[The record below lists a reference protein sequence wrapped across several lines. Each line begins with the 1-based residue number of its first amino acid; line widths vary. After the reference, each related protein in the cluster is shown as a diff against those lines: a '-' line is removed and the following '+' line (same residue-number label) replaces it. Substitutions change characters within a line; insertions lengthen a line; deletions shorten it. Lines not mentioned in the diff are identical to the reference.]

1 VLEVVL
7 DWFRRLRGPASR
19 PWTEEEAARFE
30 EDALSHLDELYRTAL
45 RMTRRA
51 QDAEDLVQECYT
63 KAFRFADRFEPGTD
77 PRAWLFKIL
86 TNSFLNRY
94 RKASREPEGTS
105 IDEVGEYF
113 IYEQLGGSAQN
124 VLSPSAEDEALSQLM
139 DSDVKQAIE
148 ELPEQYR
155 LVILLRDVEG
165 FSYKAIAGMAELPIG
180 TVMSRLSRGR
190 KLLQRSL
197 WRHAVEAG
205 YARGGGPHDG

>member
-1 VLEVVL
+1 MVL
-7 DWFRRLRGPASR
+7 DWFRRLRGVTGR
-19 PWTEEEAARFE
+19 QWTEEEAAQFE

-45 RMTRRA
+45 RMTRRS

-63 KAFRFADRFEPGTD
+63 KAFCFADRFEPGTD
-77 PRAWLFKIL
+77 LRAWLFKIL
-86 TNSFLNRY
+86 TNSYLNRY
-94 RKASREPEGTS
+94 RKASREPEATS
-105 IDEVGEYF
+105 IDEAGEYF
-113 IYEQLGGSAQN
+113 IYEQLGGSTQH

-165 FSYKAIAGMAELPIG
+165 FSYREIAGMAELPIG

-205 YARGGGPHDG
+205 YARGGGPHDGDG